1 MGWGGGGGMK
11 ELLHRHA
18 AQPCAGSANIPLQK
32 NGRMS
37 RERAGPGSLFLSE
50 TFLCCS
56 RGRGKRK
63 KRKEEKNKRNW
74 PKVVMVEEVATI
86 LAAPL
91 HSQAVQ
97 TNGPQLPGCTQQNW
111 TPPIPPL
118 LQSDLNWSI
127 CKQPTID
134 R

>member
-1 MGWGGGGGMK
+1 MGCWGRGGMK

-18 AQPCAGSANIPLQK
+18 AQPSAGSANIPLQK

-63 KRKEEKNKRNW
+63 KRKEKKNW

-91 HSQAVQ
+91 RSQAVQ
-97 TNGPQLPGCTQQNW
+97 TNGPQLPGCMQQNW
-111 TPPIPPL
+111 TPPHFPPL